1 LIVKARLSLDSH
13 GRSET
18 LIVIGEASSLGIMA
32 CTVHHAAELF
42 IVDLKMQFEFQ
53 KDLIELEH

>member
-1 LIVKARLSLDSH
+1 
-13 GRSET
+13 

-42 IVDLKMQFEFQ
+42 IVDLKMKFEFL
-53 KDLIELEH
+53 KDLIELEHYSKSGYRSI